1 MALGREEEARKYLG
15 GGETL
20 YLSTSCGKLKVLGD
34 LLHDVDD
41 ALLGREGRRL
51 LAVVA
56 EAYSLSDVKVPR
68 VWLDLTEEHTEE
80 GGLPYTILADDT
92 DLVIAAEDV
101 VEVLQEYLIAKAL
114 IDVVRLED
122 LLPDTGR

>member
-1 MALGREEEARKYLG
+1 MGASCRKL
-15 GGETL
+15 EV
-20 YLSTSCGKLKVLGD
+20 LSD

-41 ALLGREGRRL
+41 AFLGREGRRL

-68 VWLDLTEEHTEE
+68 VWPDLAEEHTKE
-80 GGLPYTILADDT
+80 GGLPDTVLTDDT

-122 LLPDTGR
+122 LLPDAGR

>member
-15 GGETL
+15 GGEAF
-20 YLSTSCGKLKVLGD
+20 YLGASCGKLEVLSD

-41 ALLGREGRRL
+41 ALLGSEGRRL

-56 EAYSLSDVKVPR
+56 EAYSLSDVEVPR
-68 VWLDLTEEHTEE
+68 VWLDLAEEHTEE
-80 GGLPYTILADDT
+80 GGLPDTVLSDDT

-101 VEVLQEYLIAKAL
+101 VEVLQEHLIAKAL

-122 LLPDTGR
+122 LLPDAGR

>member
-15 GGETL
+15 GGEAL
-20 YLSTSCGKLKVLGD
+20 YLGAPCGKLKVLCD

-56 EAYSLSDVKVPR
+56 EAYSLSDVEVPR
-68 VWLDLTEEHTEE
+68 VWLDLAEEHTEE
-80 GGLPYTILADDT
+80 GGLPDTVLADDT

-101 VEVLQEYLIAKAL
+101 VEVLQEHLVAKAL

-122 LLPDTGR
+122 LLPDAGR

>member
-15 GGETL
+15 GGEAF
-20 YLSTSCGKLKVLGD
+20 YLGASCGKLEVLSD

-41 ALLGREGRRL
+41 ALLGSEGRRL

-56 EAYSLSDVKVPR
+56 EAYSLSDVEVPR

-80 GGLPYTILADDT
+80 GGLPNTVLSDDT

-101 VEVLQEYLIAKAL
+101 VEVLQEHLIAKAL

-122 LLPDTGR
+122 LLPDAGR

>member
-15 GGETL
+15 GGEAL
-20 YLSTSCGKLKVLGD
+20 YLGASYGELEVLSD

-68 VWLDLTEEHTEE
+68 VWLDLAEEHTEE
-80 GGLPYTILADDT
+80 GGLTDTVLADDT

-101 VEVLQEYLIAKAL
+101 VEVLQEHLIAKAL

-122 LLPDTGR
+122 LLPDAGR